1 MKKGD
6 MFDFKRYEHIAQ
18 PLGALMRDV
27 DEHPVHVI
35 VARRKLLGD
44 VRKQSSDI
52 LLQFGFTAMDKR
64 LGEEQK
70 RRQSG
75 DPK

>member
-1 MKKGD
+1 
-6 MFDFKRYEHIAQ
+6 
-18 PLGALMRDV
+18 
-27 DEHPVHVI
+27 
-35 VARRKLLGD
+35 

-52 LLQFGFTAMDKR
+52 LLQFGFTAMDRR

-75 DPK
+75 NPN